1 MSYSVAIVLIIL
13 AFVTIVGI
21 PLSLLLVLGL
31 AVVRLLAQVTVGVFV
46 GQMLLDRLSS
56 QQMSQSAALLVG
68 LLTLSMLE
76 TIPGLNIIIK
86 TLAALAGGWVLWLA
100 LAVVVDETGFGH
112 RYDIEW
118 IGC

>member
-1 MSYSVAIVLIIL
+1 
-13 AFVTIVGI
+13 
-21 PLSLLLVLGL
+21 
-31 AVVRLLAQVTVGVFV
+31 VVRLLAQVTVGVFV

-86 TLAALAGGWVLWLA
+86 TLAALAGVG
-100 LAVVVDETGFGH
+100 VVVGTRCGSGRNRF
-112 RYDIEW
+112 W
-118 IGC
+118 PQV